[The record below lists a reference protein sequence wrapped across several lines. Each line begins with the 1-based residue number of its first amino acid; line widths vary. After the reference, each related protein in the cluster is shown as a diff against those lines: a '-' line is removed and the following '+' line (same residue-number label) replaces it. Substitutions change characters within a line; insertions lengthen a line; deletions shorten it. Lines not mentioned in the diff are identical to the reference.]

1 MRNCSLR
8 CRVAAHRKRQQP
20 LPVPVWLG
28 KQPKLSARSRTFNAD
43 GTPALSNAELGE
55 HLIEIARLAD
65 DGAPKTGRRFYY
77 LALMEGLIRPDMG
90 ADEAASESRDAAYK
104 RITDVAQG
112 AAHERAAGLGGRARP
127 HA

>member
-1 MRNCSLR
+1 MP
-8 CRVAAHRKRQQP
+8 A
-20 LPVPVWLG
+20 PVWLG

-90 ADEAASESRDAAYK
+90 ADEAAKESRDAAYK
-104 RITDVAQG
+104 RITDVLKALRMSG
-112 AAHERAAGLGGRARP
+112 RPGLGGRARP
-127 HA
+127 HARAGSVADLRLAA